1 MKQMKFQSEPGRFFL
16 EDEQGQ
22 LTAEVTYQQAT
33 GKDLYVIDHTFVDP
47 SLRGQGIASQL
58 VYAVVEKAR
67 ADHKQIIPLCSYAKM
82 DFERKPEY
90 ADVYYHNPEGDRL
103 ENGH

>member
-33 GKDLYVIDHTFVDP
+33 GKDFYILDHTFVDP
-47 SLRGQGIASQL
+47 SLRGQGVAGQL
-58 VYAVVEKAR
+58 VKAVVDKAR
-67 ADHKQIIPLCSYAKM
+67 ADHKQILFRFARMLIKLLKLNLSMLMFIITILK
-82 DFERKPEY
+82 EK
-90 ADVYYHNPEGDRL
+90 NI
-103 ENGH
+103 NGY